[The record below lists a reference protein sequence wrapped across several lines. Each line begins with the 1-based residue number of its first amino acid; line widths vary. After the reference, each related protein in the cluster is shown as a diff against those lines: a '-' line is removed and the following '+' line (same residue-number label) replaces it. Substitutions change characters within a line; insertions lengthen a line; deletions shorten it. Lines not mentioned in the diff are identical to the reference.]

1 MTLDAASE
9 KPYGSGRQAAVVRAA
24 AYRGL
29 APETTAFDIDGVVAD
44 TMRLFIDIARDSFR
58 VQHLR
63 YTDITSY
70 NLEDCLDLAPAIIEA
85 IIQQII
91 DGTHAPRL
99 RPIDGCRRFL
109 ARFGKNGQP
118 VRCVTAR
125 PEAGLIRTWL
135 ESILPLP
142 ADQIDVVATGSF
154 DAKADVL
161 QAAGIDVFVEDRL
174 ETCFLLSRVGI
185 TPILFVQPWNRCP
198 HPFREVSTW
207 EEIGALMAE

>member
-1 MTLDAASE
+1 
-9 KPYGSGRQAAVVRAA
+9 VR
-24 AYRGL
+24 
-29 APETTAFDIDGVVAD
+29 F
-44 TMRLFIDIARDSFR
+44 
-58 VQHLR
+58 
-63 YTDITSY
+63 
-70 NLEDCLDLAPAIIEA
+70 
-85 IIQQII
+85 
-91 DGTHAPRL
+91 
-99 RPIDGCRRFL
+99 
-109 ARFGKNGQP
+109 
-118 VRCVTAR
+118 VTAR

-185 TPILFVQPWNRCP
+185 TPILFVQPWNRSP